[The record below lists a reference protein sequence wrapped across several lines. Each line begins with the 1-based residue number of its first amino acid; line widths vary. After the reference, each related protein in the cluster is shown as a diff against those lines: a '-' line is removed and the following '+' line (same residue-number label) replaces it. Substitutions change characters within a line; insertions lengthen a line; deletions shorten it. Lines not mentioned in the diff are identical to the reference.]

1 MEKGAP
7 MIFLIGLVLLAA
19 IFSGWVIFRRQRELE
34 PIDRAIATA
43 MPVMA
48 ALLMIE
54 IVLNILTE
62 PFFGMNDVRL
72 TRTLALFNGIK
83 LYPGANATGPIIGTL
98 HTPVSHILF
107 WPAIFAATPASAICI
122 ASAIAF
128 VLVLGPLL
136 WLHWPRTRT
145 HPRNVL
151 FSFYAL
157 ITCGCILFRD
167 DTSGGMRA
175 SVFHVH
181 TDAAAICFAAMAGA
195 VICLAKFKPG
205 WGHLLLSSAFA
216 VLSLGSKQTMAPA
229 LLALCIFLLM
239 ADGLRTAL
247 RYAICLLGSGLVLC
261 AALACWFRPAQ
272 DVLFNIV
279 TLASHRP
286 YKNPLI
292 TAFRELF
299 SDATMQGL
307 TVVFCLLFFVLYW
320 YFYERNPGNG
330 WRRLFSVE
338 RWIIFPLIG
347 VFLVPVCV
355 KAQLTVGADLNH
367 IGMACFFLTLGTT
380 LGLSRFMKDET
391 SVARAAVA
399 KLLAA
404 VLILVSLPG
413 VIGTVFDSA
422 FKNARKQPDVTVT
435 YEYAMKH
442 PGRAYFPR
450 NPLAEF
456 YAQHRFYHYDGALI
470 DRELA
475 GHEIGQAQ
483 LVSGI
488 PSDAALIAI
497 EKDQHIS
504 KALLDYMAGWPQIND
519 PELPGWIVYQ
529 RPSAGSY

>member
-1 MEKGAP
+1 
-7 MIFLIGLVLLAA
+7 MIFLFGLILFVAV
-19 IFSGWVIFRRQRELE
+19 FFGWVIFRRRRALE
-34 PIDRAIATA
+34 PIDRAIAAA
-43 MPVMA
+43 MPVLA
-48 ALLMIE
+48 AFLGIE

-62 PFFGMNDVRL
+62 PYFDMNSVRL
-72 TRTLALFNGIK
+72 ARTFALFNGIK
-83 LYPGANATGPIIGTL
+83 LYPSANTTGPIIGTL

-107 WPAIFAATPASAICI
+107 WPATFAATPVSATCI

-128 VLVLGPLL
+128 GLILIPLL

-175 SVFHVH
+175 SAFHVH
-181 TDAAAICFAAMAGA
+181 TDAAAICFAAMAAA
-195 VICLAKFKPG
+195 VICLAKFNPG
-205 WGHLLLSSAFA
+205 WRRLLLSSAFA

-229 LLALCIFLLM
+229 LLALCLFLLI

-247 RYAICLLGSGLVLC
+247 RYAVCLLASSLVFC

-279 TLASHRP
+279 TLAAHRP

-292 TAFRELF
+292 PALREAF
-299 SDATMQGL
+299 SDTTMQGQA
-307 TVVFCLLFFVLYW
+307 VVFCLLLFALYW
-320 YFYERNPGNG
+320 CFNERNPGNG

-338 RWIIFPLIG
+338 RWLVFPLIG

-355 KAQLTVGADLNH
+355 KAQLTVGGDVNH
-367 IGMACFFLTLGTT
+367 IGMACFFLALGTT

-391 SVARAAVA
+391 SAARAATA
-399 KLLAA
+399 KLLAT

-413 VIGTVFDSA
+413 MIGTVSNSA
-422 FKNARKQPDVTVT
+422 LKRARQKPDVTVA

-450 NPLAEF
+450 SPLAEF

-470 DRELA
+470 DREYA
-475 GHEIGQAQ
+475 SHGIGQVQ
-483 LVSGI
+483 LADGI
-488 PSDAALIAI
+488 PNDAALIAI

-504 KALLDYMAGWPQIND
+504 KVLLDYMAGWPQIND
-519 PELPGWIVYQ
+519 LELPGWIVFQ
-529 RPSAGSY
+529 RPSTGGLTPQQ